1 VSKVFAYKVWVHIE
15 GIDEGGDCVEGDDYY
30 GPEEA
35 GVFDT
40 SDEAEDLQGFLV
52 DVADEWRARRPSS
65 QALLLAALESAV
77 ENMDY
82 VANHILIGERP
93 KGVSPEVHVFALA
106 SRLHDHAKAA
116 RAAVKSAR
124 KGGC

>member
-1 VSKVFAYKVWVHIE
+1 MSKVFAYKVWVHIE

-65 QALLLAALESAV
+65 QALLLAAAPELLAACKRVLKAIEWVTSEDRLTCV
-77 ENMDY
+77 ERAQ
-82 VANHILIGERP
+82 VLREAI
-93 KGVSPEVHVFALA
+93 
-106 SRLHDHAKAA
+106 AKATEQ
-116 RAAVKSAR
+116 
-124 KGGC
+124 